1 MKRVWYLCMALLVIG
16 LCSSCK
22 DDLPGLGKDANRYF
36 SGDDLILTYSGEPMY
51 GKEVHFLTYDGERAT
66 ITLDGLLD
74 SNTLFPSEDLHDMA
88 FGAPGVVPG
97 EVPTTLPNVPLTL
110 NAEGTA
116 YTFEGTDNQNNRQL
130 TYKGEVSKDKMTL
143 AIQVKMPANNF
154 VGTWNVASE
163 NAISMTWE
171 SGKKIN
177 VGGQELPTSAV
188 GAMASALLSP
198 MVAEALQSVTFLED
212 GNIVASYKKKGA
224 SDWQT
229 SPINLAHYYIKDNK
243 IYVQL
248 HITQILSTRA
258 SISDMVSML
267 VDMQMYLMEGIPMTY
282 SLTADAVQI
291 GLATDEAKA
300 ILSLLTSD
308 FLRDKVIGILPEDI
322 SPVVKPILEQMPDV
336 LKETTKL
343 EIQLSLKK

>member
-22 DDLPGLGKDANRYF
+22 DDLPGLGKDANRF
-36 SGDDLILTYSGEPMY
+36 FMDDDLILTYSGEPMV
-51 GKEVHFLTYDGERAT
+51 GKQVHFLTYDGKRAT

-154 VGTWNVASE
+154 V
-163 NAISMTWE
+163 
-171 SGKKIN
+171 
-177 VGGQELPTSAV
+177 
-188 GAMASALLSP
+188 
-198 MVAEALQSVTFLED
+198 
-212 GNIVASYKKKGA
+212 
-224 SDWQT
+224 
-229 SPINLAHYYIKDNK
+229 
-243 IYVQL
+243 
-248 HITQILSTRA
+248 
-258 SISDMVSML
+258 
-267 VDMQMYLMEGIPMTY
+267 
-282 SLTADAVQI
+282 
-291 GLATDEAKA
+291 
-300 ILSLLTSD
+300 
-308 FLRDKVIGILPEDI
+308 
-322 SPVVKPILEQMPDV
+322 
-336 LKETTKL
+336 
-343 EIQLSLKK
+343 